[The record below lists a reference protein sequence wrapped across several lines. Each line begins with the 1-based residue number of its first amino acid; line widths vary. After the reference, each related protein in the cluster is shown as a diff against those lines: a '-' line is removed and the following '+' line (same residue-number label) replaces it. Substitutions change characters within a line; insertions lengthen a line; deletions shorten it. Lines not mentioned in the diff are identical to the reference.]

1 MQEEVEQKT
10 IALSVK
16 TARLTAEVLQKAFRQ
31 FLEAKKNRPKEFHK
45 EFHKGQQTLKQLMEQ
60 NTGVSSIEINND
72 NIKDFE
78 ATAKKYGIDFAL
90 KKDATEN
97 PPRYIVFFKGRDAD
111 VMTEAFKEY
120 MNKNLAKEK
129 KPSIKKTLSVL
140 KEAAE
145 KTVNHREKVKMKD
158 RGVEL

>member
-10 IALSVK
+10 IALSVR

-31 FLEAKKNRPKEFHK
+31 FIESQKNRPK

-78 ATAKKYGIDFAL
+78 STAKKYGIDFAL

-97 PPRYIVFFKGRDAD
+97 PPRYIVFFKDRDAD

-140 KEAAE
+140 KETAE
-145 KTVNHREKVKMKD
+145 KKINHREKVKMKD

>member
-1 MQEEVEQKT
+1 MREEVEQKT
-10 IALSVK
+10 IALSVR

-31 FLEAKKNRPKEFHK
+31 FLEARKNRPKEF
-45 EFHKGQQTLKQLMEQ
+45 QTLKQLMEQ

-145 KTVNHREKVKMKD
+145 KTVNHREKVKIKD

>member
-10 IALSVK
+10 VALSVR
-16 TARLTAEVLQKAFRQ
+16 TARMTASVLQQAMRKFINAQRNKSHE
-31 FLEAKKNRPKEFHK
+31 LPHGK
-45 EFHKGQQTLKQLMEQ
+45 QTLKELMKQ

-90 KKDATEN
+90 KKDATES
-97 PPRYIVFFKGRDAD
+97 PPRYMVFFKGRDAD
-111 VMTEAFKEY
+111 VMTEAFKEF
-120 MNKNLAKEK
+120 MNKDLAKEK
-129 KPSIKKTLSVL
+129 KPSIKKTLSSMIDQ
-140 KEAAE
+140 AA
-145 KTVNHREKVKMKD
+145 KTHKHREKVKQKD